1 MAEEPNTRTE
11 LSELGEFGLIDHLTT
26 GIVPHN
32 ASTIY
37 GNGDDAAVID
47 NGSKRTLVST
57 DLLVESVHFD
67 LSYTPLKHLGYK
79 TATVNFSDIAA
90 MNGTPHQLLIGLSV
104 SNRFSVEALDE
115 FYEGLRMACERYEV
129 DLVGGDTTSSVAG
142 LMISGTVI
150 GDADPDDVTYR
161 HTAKE
166 NDLICVSGDL
176 GGAYMGLLLLEREK
190 QVFKANPEMQ
200 PDLDGYDYILERQ
213 LKPEPR
219 LDIVKLLKEVG
230 VRPTSMIDISDGL
243 ASEILHICNR
253 SKVGCVL
260 YEEKIP
266 IDPSTAIMSVDFKI
280 SPITAAMNGG
290 EDYELLFTVSM
301 SDYEALKDLHEITI
315 IGHIVAESVGA
326 NLVSKDGMQIP
337 IVAQGWNHM
346 NQIAD

>member
-1 MAEEPNTRTE
+1 MPEEHNSRTE
-11 LSELGEFGLIDHLTT
+11 LSELGEFGLIDHLTA
-26 GIVPHN
+26 GIVPLN

-37 GNGDDAAVID
+37 GNGDDATVID
-47 NGSKRTLVST
+47 NGSKQTLVST
-57 DLLVESVHFD
+57 DLLIESVHFD

-79 TATVNFSDIAA
+79 TAAVNFSDIAA
-90 MNGTPHQLLIGLSV
+90 MNGMPHQLLIGLSV

-115 FYEGLRMACERYEV
+115 FYAGIRMACERYEV
-129 DLVGGDTTSSVAG
+129 DLVGGDTTSSVTG

-150 GDADPDDVTYR
+150 GDVDPENVTFR

-200 PDLDGYDYILERQ
+200 PDLEGYDYILERQ

-230 VRPTSMIDISDGL
+230 VRPTAMIDISDGL
-243 ASEILHICNR
+243 ASEILHICDR

-266 IDPSTAIMSVDFKI
+266 IDPSTAIMSVDFGI
-280 SPITAAMNGG
+280 GPITAAMNGG

-301 SDYEALKDLHEITI
+301 SDYEKVKDLHEITI
-315 IGHIVAESVGA
+315 IGHIVGESAGA
-326 NLVSKDGMQIP
+326 NLVSKDGVQIA
-337 IVAQGWNHM
+337 ITAQGWNHM
-346 NQIAD
+346 EQIAD